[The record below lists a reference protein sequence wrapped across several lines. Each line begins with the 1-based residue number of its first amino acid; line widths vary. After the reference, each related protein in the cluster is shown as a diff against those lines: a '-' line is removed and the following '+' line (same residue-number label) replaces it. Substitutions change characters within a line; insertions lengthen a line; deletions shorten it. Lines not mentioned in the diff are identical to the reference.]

1 MIDAPWNIVLTLLFV
16 FTGAVCARELIVR
29 RGRPRTQAGVSDE
42 AVIDITHLVMSAAMI
57 LMLWVTVIDA
67 ITWAQVALFV
77 IFGLALVPAFRS
89 RRDTAARISLAG
101 HVLLDAA
108 MIWMLA
114 AMPLLMSDMP
124 MAAGGHAAHHGG
136 MAMAEPT
143 PTPVWADAVNAV
155 FIVLCLAVALW
166 WAVRLVRA
174 RGHRLHACCHLLMA
188 AGMAGMLWLM
198 NA

>member
-29 RGRPRTQAGVSDE
+29 RGRPRTQSGVSDD

-57 LMLWVTVIDA
+57 LMLWVMVIDA
-67 ITWAQVALFV
+67 VTWAQVALFAV
-77 IFGLALVPAFRS
+77 FALALVPAFRTS
-89 RRDTAARISLAG
+89 RDGAARISLAG
-101 HVLLDAA
+101 HVVLDAA

-124 MAAGGHAAHHGG
+124 MSGGGHAAHHGG

-143 PTPVWADAVNAV
+143 PTPVWADVVNGV

-166 WAVRLVRA
+166 WAVQLVRV
-174 RGHRLHACCHLLMA
+174 RGHRLHASCHLLMG
-188 AGMAGMLWLM
+188 AGMAAMLWLM